1 LGKSVN
7 MAEPVSDGVVAPLPG
22 RCAFYV
28 LKKKRYCKMVV
39 GSGKIFCGE
48 HATADTDN
56 ERKRIPCPL
65 DPKHT
70 VFEDSLSK
78 HLKKCNSKE
87 KPKPIFYVKDINAG
101 LVNEEEDAVDEVSI
115 ADRTKEEL
123 DILIGKMKTALQGY
137 NIKPDNGILSHPA
150 LYEALNDP
158 KNGNIASKHL
168 KQQASILGN
177 MEALELLG
185 PGRCYIEFGAGKG
198 KLSHWIHVAL
208 QNTEDVHFL
217 LVERSSTRFKVDGK
231 HKNTESTFDRLQV
244 DIQHLDLRKV
254 PFLREKRLPVIA
266 VGKHLCGAATDL
278 ALRCLFEQGLKHQDS
293 QPPTKRIKL
302 SEGAE
307 KETMPTVPAED
318 KESEELAVSGVAIA
332 LCCHHRCDWRHYV
345 GKEFFRERGLGPR
358 EFAAFQRMSSWAT
371 CGMSR
376 VSHSQ
381 KISPQENV
389 STPEEEEEAEHEGS
403 HETIP
408 ENLNSAVSAEERE
421 HIGRLCKMLI
431 DHGRLRYIQQRGF
444 KSCLRHYTSKDVSL
458 ENVLLTAVP
467 MQNPAT

>member
-1 LGKSVN
+1 
-7 MAEPVSDGVVAPLPG
+7 MAETVFDGVAGPLPG

-28 LKKKRYCKMVV
+28 VKKKRYCKMVV
-39 GSGKIFCGE
+39 GRGRTFCGE
-48 HATADTDN
+48 HSNADKES

-70 VFEDSLSK
+70 VFEDSLAK

-87 KPKPIFYVKDINAG
+87 KPKPVYYVKDINAG
-101 LVNEEEDAVDEVSI
+101 SINEEEDAVDEVSI

-123 DILIGKMKTALQGY
+123 DDLIGRMKAALQGLS
-137 NIKPDNGILSHPA
+137 IKPVSGILSHPA
-150 LYEALNDP
+150 LNEALNDP
-158 KNGNIASKHL
+158 KNGNFAFKHL

-185 PGRCYIEFGAGKG
+185 PHRCYVEFGAGKG

-208 QNTEDVHFL
+208 QKAEDVHFL

-231 HKNTESTFDRLQV
+231 HKNTDATFDRLQV
-244 DIQHLDLRKV
+244 DIQHLDLRRV
-254 PFLREKRLPVIA
+254 PILKEQGLPVIA

-278 ALRCLFEQGLKHQDS
+278 ALRCLFEHGLKDEDS

-302 SEGAE
+302 SERAE
-307 KETMPTVPAED
+307 EEATPDIPADVKEIGG
-318 KESEELAVSGVAIA
+318 ELAISGVAIA

-358 EFAAFQRMSSWAT
+358 EFVAFQRMSSWAT

-376 VSHSQ
+376 VSHAHKKSL
-381 KISPQENV
+381 QEIV
-389 STPEEEEEAEHEGS
+389 SITEEEEEAEHEGS
-403 HETIP
+403 DETIP
-408 ENLNSAVSAEERE
+408 DNLNSAVSAEERE
-421 HIGRLCKMLI
+421 HIGRLCKTLI
-431 DHGRLRYIQQRGF
+431 DHGRLHYLQQRGF
-444 KSCLRHYTSKDVSL
+444 KSNLRYYTSRDVSL

-467 MQNPAT
+467 V

>member
-1 LGKSVN
+1 
-7 MAEPVSDGVVAPLPG
+7 MAETVSDGVAGPLPG

-28 LKKKRYCKMVV
+28 VKKKRYCKMVV
-39 GSGKIFCGE
+39 GRGKTFCGE
-48 HATADTDN
+48 HANADKES

-70 VFEDSLSK
+70 VFEDSLAK

-87 KPKPIFYVKDINAG
+87 KPKPVYYVKDINAG
-101 LVNEEEDAVDEVSI
+101 SINEEEDAVDEVSI

-123 DILIGKMKTALQGY
+123 DGLIGRMKTALQGLS
-137 NIKPDNGILSHPA
+137 IKPVSGILSHPA
-150 LYEALNDP
+150 LNEALNDP
-158 KNGNIASKHL
+158 KNGNFAFKHL

-185 PGRCYIEFGAGKG
+185 PHRCYVEFGAGKG

-208 QNTEDVHFL
+208 QKAEDVHFL

-231 HKNTESTFDRLQV
+231 HKNTDSAFDRLQV

-254 PFLREKRLPVIA
+254 PILREKGLPVIA

-278 ALRCLFEQGLKHQDS
+278 ALRCLFEHGLKDKDS
-293 QPPTKRIKL
+293 QPLTKRIKL
-302 SEGAE
+302 SERAE
-307 KETMPTVPAED
+307 EETAPDIPADD
-318 KESEELAVSGVAIA
+318 KEIRGEIAVSGVAIA

-376 VSHSQ
+376 VSHAHKKSL
-381 KISPQENV
+381 QENV
-389 STPEEEEEAEHEGS
+389 SITEEEEEEQAEHEGS
-403 HETIP
+403 DETVP
-408 ENLNSAVSAEERE
+408 DNLNSAVSAEERE

-431 DHGRLRYIQQRGF
+431 DHGRLHYLQRRGF
-444 KSCLRHYTSKDVSL
+444 KSNLRYYTTRDVSL

-467 MQNPAT
+467 V